1 MNELL
6 KQLGEIEI
14 QFKLLE
20 AKKTSLI
27 RQLLEQLK
35 NEPTTSTETGEAEA
49 TRSQGESTQ
58 SEESQGTPIY

>member
-14 QFKLLE
+14 QFKLLD
-20 AKKTSLI
+20 AKKTALI

-35 NEPTTSTETGEAEA
+35 NEPTTSTQTGETQATTSESHKAE
-49 TRSQGESTQ
+49 SCEHQGS
-58 SEESQGTPIY
+58 PV